1 MLVKQALSLLLTVI
15 EILIFIRVIVSW
27 LPIGRDNPL
36 IRTLYQLTE
45 PILGPIR
52 RLIEKSPIG
61 ANMMFDFS
69 PLIVWLIIRV
79 IRNIFYI

>member
-52 RLIEKSPIG
+52 RLVEKSPIG

-69 PLIVWLIIRV
+69 PLIVWLLIRV

>member
-27 LPIGRDNPL
+27 LPIGRDNPF
-36 IRTLYQLTE
+36 IRTLYLLTE
-45 PILGPIR
+45 PILEPIR
-52 RLIEKSPIG
+52 RLVEKSPIG

-69 PLIVWLIIRV
+69 PLIVWLVIRV